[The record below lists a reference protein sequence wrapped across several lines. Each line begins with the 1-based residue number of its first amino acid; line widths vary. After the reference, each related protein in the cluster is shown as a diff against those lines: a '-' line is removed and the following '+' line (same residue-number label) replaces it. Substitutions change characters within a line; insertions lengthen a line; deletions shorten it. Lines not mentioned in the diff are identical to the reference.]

1 MISDQLSL
9 RQRLD
14 QDGPFK
20 SFDRWLNEAVEF
32 TCSKEPNLP
41 NFWYPLYD
49 RDVM

>member
-32 TCSKEPNLP
+32 TCSKEPKFAQLSQLLVS
-41 NFWYPLYD
+41 PL
-49 RDVM
+49 